1 LKKTFLQLFLFLL
14 FIQNAGAQCF
24 EIESIFIDACGGQE
38 GLNEMVR
45 FKVGPAPLNVGTL
58 NVNWPNNPWQGLVQ
72 NATTAT
78 KVADLNADI
87 VSLGGCAELLEPTS
101 GILPANATV
110 ILVTSFNMDTTQN
123 SFGALTEDIY
133 ILFQNNST
141 TTTGHFANFGVG
153 NRTLTMNFGGCFD
166 SVTYDR
172 SQLINSFGINVAG
185 DGATVLF
192 TPSGNATYTNYGCF
206 APVPPF
212 IVDILTS
219 GMTICAGETISLS
232 GTAEGYQTL
241 TWSASTGSFTNVN
254 SLATSFT
261 IPSNASGTIIVTL
274 TAINSCGLSITD
286 TVSITITNPIT
297 PNFATSLTLCSGET
311 APTLNTTSPNGIVGT
326 WSPSTI
332 NNTMSGNYVFNPN
345 PNQCAT
351 PIILAVTITNSIT
364 PDYATSLT
372 LCNSATAPTLNTT
385 SPNGIVGTW
394 SPSTINN
401 TMSGNYLFTPNPNQC
416 ATPITLTVTITNS
429 ITPDFATTLT
439 LCNGDTAPTLNT
451 TSHNGIVG
459 TWSPSTINNTISGNY
474 VFTPNPNQCATP
486 ITLAVTITNS
496 ITPNFATTL
505 TLCNGATAPM
515 LNTTS
520 PNGIVGTWSPSTINN
535 TMSGNYVFT
544 PNPNQC
550 ATPITLT
557 VTITNSITPDF
568 ATSLTLCNG
577 DTAPMLNT
585 TSPNGIVGTWSPS
598 TIDNNSSGNYLFTPN
613 TNQCATPV
621 TLAVTI
627 TNTITPDFVTTLTLC
642 NGATAPT
649 LNTTSPNGIVGTWS
663 PSTINNTMSGNY
675 VFSPNPNQCA
685 TPTTLAVTITNSITP
700 DFATTLTLCNGATA
714 PILNTTSPNGIVGT
728 WSPPTINNTISGN
741 YVFTPNPNQCATPI
755 TLAVTITNSITPDFA
770 TTLTLCNG
778 DTAPTL
784 NTTSPNGIVGTWS
797 PSTIN
802 NTMNGNYV
810 FTPNPNQCATPITLA
825 VTITNSITP
834 DFATSLTLCNGE
846 TAPTLNF
853 ASPNGIV
860 GTWSPSTINNT
871 SSGNYVF
878 SPNPN
883 QCATPI
889 TLAVTITNSITPN
902 FATTLTL
909 CNGDTAPTLNT
920 TSPNGIVGTWSPS
933 TINNTMSG
941 NYVFT
946 PNPNQ
951 CATPI
956 MLAVTINA
964 PTVTITGI
972 DTLCVGQSTLW
983 IPSIT
988 GGLWSSNNTT
998 VATIDTNGNI
1008 TALASGTTTLNYF
1021 IQGSCDTTI
1030 SKTVT
1035 VVNPT
1040 SPGLSNLFVCLDN
1053 VTGDIISPVLLESG
1067 VSSTDYSFVWTL
1079 NGDLLPTTQN
1089 AHLATE
1095 IGIYTVTAT
1104 HLLTGCSGSSTATIT
1119 GSSIALATASVGIDF
1134 QLNQTITVSIT
1145 GGSGKYVFSLND
1157 GPFQTLPYFTHVLQ
1171 GENSI
1176 VVKDLNGCDDLVL
1189 TVYALKYP
1197 PFFTPNGDGFN
1208 DTWNINGLEDQPASL
1223 IYIFDRYGKLLK
1235 TLKAS
1240 GGNGW
1245 DGTYNGA
1252 QLPATDY
1259 WFTLMY
1265 TNREGLEKEF
1275 KAHFSLKR

>member
-1 LKKTFLQLFLFLL
+1 MKKTFLQLFLFLL

>member
-1 LKKTFLQLFLFLL
+1 ML

-87 VSLGGCAELLEPTS
+87 VSLGGCAELLEPTG

-141 TTTGHFANFGVG
+141 TTTGHFANFGIG

-172 SQLINSFGINVAG
+172 SQLINSLGINAAG

-232 GTAEGYQTL
+232 GSAEGYQTL

-261 IPSNASGTIIVTL
+261 IPSNASGTIIITL
-274 TAINSCGLSITD
+274 TAVNSCGLSITD

-297 PNFATSLTLCSGET
+297 PNFATSLTLC
-311 APTLNTTSPNGIVGT
+311 
-326 WSPSTI
+326 
-332 NNTMSGNYVFNPN
+332 
-345 PNQCAT
+345 
-351 PIILAVTITNSIT
+351 
-364 PDYATSLT
+364 
-372 LCNSATAPTLNTT
+372 
-385 SPNGIVGTW
+385 
-394 SPSTINN
+394 
-401 TMSGNYLFTPNPNQC
+401 
-416 ATPITLTVTITNS
+416 
-429 ITPDFATTLT
+429 
-439 LCNGDTAPTLNT
+439 
-451 TSHNGIVG
+451 
-459 TWSPSTINNTISGNY
+459 
-474 VFTPNPNQCATP
+474 
-486 ITLAVTITNS
+486 
-496 ITPNFATTL
+496 
-505 TLCNGATAPM
+505 
-515 LNTTS
+515 
-520 PNGIVGTWSPSTINN
+520 
-535 TMSGNYVFT
+535 
-544 PNPNQC
+544 
-550 ATPITLT
+550 
-557 VTITNSITPDF
+557 
-568 ATSLTLCNG
+568 
-577 DTAPMLNT
+577 
-585 TSPNGIVGTWSPS
+585 
-598 TIDNNSSGNYLFTPN
+598 
-613 TNQCATPV
+613 
-621 TLAVTI
+621 
-627 TNTITPDFVTTLTLC
+627 
-642 NGATAPT
+642 
-649 LNTTSPNGIVGTWS
+649 
-663 PSTINNTMSGNY
+663 
-675 VFSPNPNQCA
+675 
-685 TPTTLAVTITNSITP
+685 
-700 DFATTLTLCNGATA
+700 
-714 PILNTTSPNGIVGT
+714 
-728 WSPPTINNTISGN
+728 
-741 YVFTPNPNQCATPI
+741 
-755 TLAVTITNSITPDFA
+755 
-770 TTLTLCNG
+770 
-778 DTAPTL
+778 
-784 NTTSPNGIVGTWS
+784 
-797 PSTIN
+797 
-802 NTMNGNYV
+802 
-810 FTPNPNQCATPITLA
+810 
-825 VTITNSITP
+825 
-834 DFATSLTLCNGE
+834 NGE
-846 TAPTLNF
+846 
-853 ASPNGIV
+853 
-860 GTWSPSTINNT
+860 
-871 SSGNYVF
+871 
-878 SPNPN
+878 
-883 QCATPI
+883 
-889 TLAVTITNSITPN
+889 
-902 FATTLTL
+902 
-909 CNGDTAPTLNT
+909 TAPTLNT

-956 MLAVTINA
+956 TLAVTITNSITPDFATTLTLCNGFSAPTLNTTSPNGISGTWSPSTINNTISGNYVFTPNPNQCATPIMLAVTIN
-964 PTVTITGI
+964 TLGLTITGI

-983 IPSIT
+983 TPSIT
-988 GGLWSSNNTT
+988 GGIWSSNNTT
-998 VATIDTNGNI
+998 VATIDSNGNI

-1035 VVNPT
+1035 VVNPPAP
-1040 SPGLSNLFVCLDN
+1040 SLSNLFVCLDN
-1053 VTGDIISPVLLESG
+1053 MTGEIISPVLLESG

-1089 AHLATE
+1089 AHLASE

-1104 HLLTGCSGSSTATIT
+1104 HVLTGCSGSSTATIT

-1134 QLNQTITVSIT
+1134 QLNQTITISIT
-1145 GGSGKYVFSLND
+1145 GGSGQYVFSLNN
-1157 GPFQTLPYFTHVLQ
+1157 GPFQTLPYFNNVLQ

-1176 VVKDLNGCDDLVL
+1176 VVKDINGCGDLVL

-1197 PFFTPNGDGFN
+1197 PFFTPNSDGFN
-1208 DTWNINGLEDQPASL
+1208 DTWNINGLEDQPSSL

-1245 DGTYNGA
+1245 DGTYNGTP
-1252 QLPATDY
+1252 LPATDY

>member
-1 LKKTFLQLFLFLL
+1 ML

-87 VSLGGCAELLEPTS
+87 VSLGGCAELLEPTG

-141 TTTGHFANFGVG
+141 TTTGHFANFGIG

-172 SQLINSFGINVAG
+172 SQLINPLGINAAG

-192 TPSGNATYTNYGCF
+192 TPTGNATYTNYGCF

-261 IPSNASGTIIVTL
+261 IPSNANGTIIVTL
-274 TAINSCGLSITD
+274 TAVNSCGLSITD

-297 PNFATSLTLCSGET
+297 PNFATSLTLC
-311 APTLNTTSPNGIVGT
+311 
-326 WSPSTI
+326 
-332 NNTMSGNYVFNPN
+332 
-345 PNQCAT
+345 
-351 PIILAVTITNSIT
+351 
-364 PDYATSLT
+364 
-372 LCNSATAPTLNTT
+372 
-385 SPNGIVGTW
+385 
-394 SPSTINN
+394 
-401 TMSGNYLFTPNPNQC
+401 
-416 ATPITLTVTITNS
+416 
-429 ITPDFATTLT
+429 
-439 LCNGDTAPTLNT
+439 
-451 TSHNGIVG
+451 
-459 TWSPSTINNTISGNY
+459 
-474 VFTPNPNQCATP
+474 
-486 ITLAVTITNS
+486 
-496 ITPNFATTL
+496 
-505 TLCNGATAPM
+505 
-515 LNTTS
+515 
-520 PNGIVGTWSPSTINN
+520 
-535 TMSGNYVFT
+535 
-544 PNPNQC
+544 
-550 ATPITLT
+550 
-557 VTITNSITPDF
+557 
-568 ATSLTLCNG
+568 
-577 DTAPMLNT
+577 
-585 TSPNGIVGTWSPS
+585 
-598 TIDNNSSGNYLFTPN
+598 
-613 TNQCATPV
+613 
-621 TLAVTI
+621 
-627 TNTITPDFVTTLTLC
+627 
-642 NGATAPT
+642 
-649 LNTTSPNGIVGTWS
+649 
-663 PSTINNTMSGNY
+663 
-675 VFSPNPNQCA
+675 
-685 TPTTLAVTITNSITP
+685 
-700 DFATTLTLCNGATA
+700 
-714 PILNTTSPNGIVGT
+714 
-728 WSPPTINNTISGN
+728 
-741 YVFTPNPNQCATPI
+741 
-755 TLAVTITNSITPDFA
+755 
-770 TTLTLCNG
+770 
-778 DTAPTL
+778 
-784 NTTSPNGIVGTWS
+784 
-797 PSTIN
+797 
-802 NTMNGNYV
+802 
-810 FTPNPNQCATPITLA
+810 
-825 VTITNSITP
+825 
-834 DFATSLTLCNGE
+834 NGE
-846 TAPTLNF
+846 
-853 ASPNGIV
+853 
-860 GTWSPSTINNT
+860 
-871 SSGNYVF
+871 
-878 SPNPN
+878 
-883 QCATPI
+883 
-889 TLAVTITNSITPN
+889 
-902 FATTLTL
+902 
-909 CNGDTAPTLNT
+909 TAPTLNT

-956 MLAVTINA
+956 TLAVTITNSITPDFATTLTLCNGFSAPTLNTTSPNGISGTWSPSTINNTISGNYVFTPNPNQCATPIMLAVTINA
-964 PTVTITGI
+964 LAVTITGI

-983 IPSIT
+983 TPSIT
-988 GGLWSSNNTT
+988 GGIWSSNNTT
-998 VATIDTNGNI
+998 VATIDSNGNI

-1035 VVNPT
+1035 VVNLPAP
-1040 SPGLSNLFVCLDN
+1040 SLSNLFVCLDN
-1053 VTGDIISPVLLESG
+1053 MTGEIISPVLLESG

-1089 AHLATE
+1089 AHLASE

-1104 HLLTGCSGSSTATIT
+1104 HVLTGCSGSSTATIT

-1134 QLNQTITVSIT
+1134 QLNQTITISIT
-1145 GGSGKYVFSLND
+1145 GGSGQYVFSLND
-1157 GPFQTLPYFTHVLQ
+1157 GPFQTLPYFNNVLQ

-1176 VVKDLNGCDDLVL
+1176 VVKDINGCGDLVL

-1197 PFFTPNGDGFN
+1197 PFFTPNSDGFN
-1208 DTWNINGLEDQPASL
+1208 DTWNINGLEDQPSSL

-1245 DGTYNGA
+1245 DGTYNGTP
-1252 QLPATDY
+1252 LPATDY

>member
-1 LKKTFLQLFLFLL
+1 ML

>member
-1 LKKTFLQLFLFLL
+1 ML

-87 VSLGGCAELLEPTS
+87 VSLGGCAELLEPTG

-141 TTTGHFANFGVG
+141 TTTGHFANFGIG

-172 SQLINSFGINVAG
+172 SQLINSLGINAAG

-219 GMTICAGETISLS
+219 GMTICAGETIPLS

-261 IPSNASGTIIVTL
+261 IPSNANGTIIVTL
-274 TAINSCGLSITD
+274 TAVNSCGLSITD
-286 TVSITITNPIT
+286 TVSITITNPII
-297 PNFATSLTLCSGET
+297 PNFATSLALCNGDT

-332 NNTMSGNYVFNPN
+332 NNTNSGNYV
-345 PNQCAT
+345 
-351 PIILAVTITNSIT
+351 
-364 PDYATSLT
+364 
-372 LCNSATAPTLNTT
+372 
-385 SPNGIVGTW
+385 
-394 SPSTINN
+394 
-401 TMSGNYLFTPNPNQC
+401 FTPNPNQC
-416 ATPITLTVTITNS
+416 ASPITLTVTITNT

-439 LCNGDTAPTLNT
+439 LCNGSSAPTLNT
-451 TSHNGIVG
+451 TSPNGISG

-486 ITLAVTITNS
+486 ITLAVTITNT
-496 ITPNFATTL
+496 ITPDFATTL

-520 PNGIVGTWSPSTINN
+520 PNGVVGTWSPSNINN

-550 ATPITLT
+550 AIPI
-557 VTITNSITPDF
+557 
-568 ATSLTLCNG
+568 
-577 DTAPMLNT
+577 
-585 TSPNGIVGTWSPS
+585 
-598 TIDNNSSGNYLFTPN
+598 
-613 TNQCATPV
+613 

-627 TNTITPDFVTTLTLC
+627 TNTITPDFASTLTLC
-642 NGATAPT
+642 NGATATT
-649 LNTTSPNGIVGTWS
+649 LNSTSPNGIVGSWS
-663 PSTINNTMSGNY
+663 PSIINNTTSGNY
-675 VFSPNPNQCA
+675 VFTPNPNQCA
-685 TPTTLAVTITNSITP
+685 IPITLAVTITNTITP
-700 DFATTLTLCNGATA
+700 DFATTLTLCNGSTA
-714 PILNTTSPNGIVGT
+714 PMLNTTSPNGIT
-728 WSPPTINNTISGN
+728 
-741 YVFTPNPNQCATPI
+741 
-755 TLAVTITNSITPDFA
+755 
-770 TTLTLCNG
+770 
-778 DTAPTL
+778 
-784 NTTSPNGIVGTWS
+784 GTWS

-802 NTMNGNYV
+802 NT
-810 FTPNPNQCATPITLA
+810 T
-825 VTITNSITP
+825 
-834 DFATSLTLCNGE
+834 
-846 TAPTLNF
+846 
-853 ASPNGIV
+853 
-860 GTWSPSTINNT
+860 
-871 SSGNYVF
+871 
-878 SPNPN
+878 
-883 QCATPI
+883 
-889 TLAVTITNSITPN
+889 
-902 FATTLTL
+902 
-909 CNGDTAPTLNT
+909 
-920 TSPNGIVGTWSPS
+920 
-933 TINNTMSG
+933 SG

-964 PTVTITGI
+964 LAVTITGI

-983 IPSIT
+983 TPSIT
-988 GGLWSSNNTT
+988 GGIWSSNNTT
-998 VATIDTNGNI
+998 VATIDSNGNI

-1021 IQGSCDTTI
+1021 IQGSCDTMVT
-1030 SKTVT
+1030 KTVT
-1035 VVNPT
+1035 VVNPPAP
-1040 SPGLSNLFVCLDN
+1040 SLSNLFVCLDN
-1053 VTGDIISPVLLESG
+1053 MTGEIISPVLLESG

-1089 AHLATE
+1089 AHLASE

-1104 HLLTGCSGSSTATIT
+1104 HVLTGCSGSSTATIT

-1134 QLNQTITVSIT
+1134 QLNQTITISIT
-1145 GGSGKYVFSLND
+1145 GGSGQYVFSLND
-1157 GPFQTLPYFTHVLQ
+1157 GPFQTLPYFNNVLQ

-1176 VVKDLNGCDDLVL
+1176 VVKDINGCGDLVL

-1197 PFFTPNGDGFN
+1197 PFFTPNSDGFN
-1208 DTWNINGLEDQPASL
+1208 DTWNINGLEDQPSSL

-1252 QLPATDY
+1252 PLPATDY